1 MTNSSDFRRY
11 AYSADASYALEAFN
25 AHRTAAAP
33 AYQPPRRQRKRELRV
48 HEQTLEITAR
58 SAKGEQQLHAEGHMA
73 AKQAAILVVSVLVTL
88 GMLGGVLFTFAQK
101 NKLNHEVASINRQ
114 ISEAQSESTRLNSQL
129 DALVSVEMI
138 AQYAVEKLGMSKMQS
153 GQMRYVDVD
162 AYMQARAKAQKT
174 QPSPGAY
181 AHVVRE

>member
-11 AYSADASYALEAFN
+11 AYSADTSYALEAFN
-25 AHRTAAAP
+25 VHRTAAAP

-48 HEQTLEITAR
+48 HENPRLKSQ
-58 SAKGEQQLHAEGHMA
+58 QQLRTEGRA
-73 AKQAAILVVSVLVTL
+73 ATKQAVTLVVTALVTL
-88 GMLGGVLFTFAQK
+88 AMLGGVLMTFAQK
-101 NKLNHEVASINRQ
+101 TKLNHEITSINRQ

-138 AQYAVEKLGMSKMQS
+138 DQYAVEKLGMSKMQS

-162 AYMQARAKAQKT
+162 AYMQARAKAQKA

-181 AHVVRE
+181 AQVVRE

>member
-11 AYSADASYALEAFN
+11 AYSADTSYALEAFN
-25 AHRTAAAP
+25 VHRTATAP

-48 HEQTLEITAR
+48 HENTRLKSQ
-58 SAKGEQQLHAEGHMA
+58 QQLRAEGRMA
-73 AKQAAILVVSVLVTL
+73 AKQAAVLMLCVLVTV
-88 GMLGGVLFTFAQK
+88 GMLSGVLFTFAQK
-101 NKLNHEVASINRQ
+101 NKLNHEIATINHQ

-138 AQYAVEKLGMSKMQS
+138 DQYAVEKLGMSKMQS

-162 AYMQARAKAQKT
+162 AYMQARAKAQKA

-181 AHVVRE
+181 AQVARE

>member
-48 HEQTLEITAR
+48 HENTRLM
-58 SAKGEQQLHAEGHMA
+58 KCVLDG
-73 AKQAAILVVSVLVTL
+73 KQAAILVVSVLVTL

-138 AQYAVEKLGMSKMQS
+138 DQYAVEKLGMSKMQS

>member
-33 AYQPPRRQRKRELRV
+33 AYQPPRRQRKRKLRV
-48 HEQTLEITAR
+48 LRAVM
-58 SAKGEQQLHAEGHMA
+58 KCVLDG
-73 AKQAAILVVSVLVTL
+73 KQAAILVVSVLVTL
-88 GMLGGVLFTFAQK
+88 GMRGGVLFTFAQK

-138 AQYAVEKLGMSKMQS
+138 DQYAVEKLGMSKMQS

>member
-48 HEQTLEITAR
+48 HENTRLK
-58 SAKGEQQLHAEGHMA
+58 SEQQ
-73 AKQAAILVVSVLVTL
+73 L
-88 GMLGGVLFTFAQK
+88 GMLGGVRFTFAQK

-138 AQYAVEKLGMSKMQS
+138 DQYAVEKLGMSKMQS

>member
-48 HEQTLEITAR
+48 HEK
-58 SAKGEQQLHAEGHMA
+58 SEQQLHTEGRMA

-138 AQYAVEKLGMSKMQS
+138 DQYAVEKLGMSKMQS

>member
-1 MTNSSDFRRY
+1 MAFWVYTRYSLTEKRFDEIVEELTRR
-11 AYSADASYALEAFN
+11 
-25 AHRTAAAP
+25 R
-33 AYQPPRRQRKRELRV
+33 
-48 HEQTLEITAR
+48 
-58 SAKGEQQLHAEGHMA
+58 MA

-138 AQYAVEKLGMSKMQS
+138 DQYAVEKLGMSKMQS

-162 AYMQARAKAQKT
+162 AYMQARAKRKR
-174 QPSPGAY
+174 PSRPPRLCPCGAGIRKE
-181 AHVVRE
+181 A

>member
-1 MTNSSDFRRY
+1 MRWRR
-11 AYSADASYALEAFN
+11 LTPTE
-25 AHRTAAAP
+25 
-33 AYQPPRRQRKRELRV
+33 PRRQRKRELRV
-48 HEQTLEITAR
+48 HENTRLK
-58 SAKGEQQLHAEGHMA
+58 SEQQLHAEGRMA

-114 ISEAQSESTRLNSQL
+114 ISEAQTRLNSQL

-138 AQYAVEKLGMSKMQS
+138 DQYAVEKLGMSKMQS

>member
-1 MTNSSDFRRY
+1 M
-11 AYSADASYALEAFN
+11 
-25 AHRTAAAP
+25 
-33 AYQPPRRQRKRELRV
+33 
-48 HEQTLEITAR
+48 
-58 SAKGEQQLHAEGHMA
+58 
-73 AKQAAILVVSVLVTL
+73 VSVLVTL

-138 AQYAVEKLGMSKMQS
+138 DQYAVEKLGMSKMQPVKCAMWMWTPICRL
-153 GQMRYVDVD
+153 G
-162 AYMQARAKAQKT
+162 AKAQKT

>member
-48 HEQTLEITAR
+48 HENTRLK
-58 SAKGEQQLHAEGHMA
+58 SEQQLHAEGRMA
-73 AKQAAILVVSVLVTL
+73 VKQAAILVVSVLVTL

-138 AQYAVEKLGMSKMQS
+138 DQYAVE
-153 GQMRYVDVD
+153 
-162 AYMQARAKAQKT
+162 
-174 QPSPGAY
+174 
-181 AHVVRE
+181 

>member
-48 HEQTLEITAR
+48 HENTRLK
-58 SAKGEQQLHAEGHMA
+58 SEQQLHAEGHMA

-138 AQYAVEKLGMSKMQS
+138 DQYAVEKLGMSKNAIRSNALCGCGRLYAGSRQ
-153 GQMRYVDVD
+153 G
-162 AYMQARAKAQKT
+162 AKDPAD
-174 QPSPGAY
+174 PRRLCPCGAGIRKE
-181 AHVVRE
+181 A

>member
-33 AYQPPRRQRKRELRV
+33 AYQPPRQQRKREVLD
-48 HEQTLEITAR
+48 
-58 SAKGEQQLHAEGHMA
+58 G
-73 AKQAAILVVSVLVTL
+73 KQAAILVVSVLVPL

-138 AQYAVEKLGMSKMQS
+138 DQYAVEKLGMSKMQS

>member
-48 HEQTLEITAR
+48 HENTRLK
-58 SAKGEQQLHAEGHMA
+58 SEQQLHAEGRMA

-114 ISEAQSESTRLNSQL
+114 ISEAQSESTRLNSRL

-138 AQYAVEKLGMSKMQS
+138 DQYAVEKLGMSKMQS

>member
-48 HEQTLEITAR
+48 HENTRLK
-58 SAKGEQQLHAEGHMA
+58 SEGRMA
-73 AKQAAILVVSVLVTL
+73 VKQAAILVVSVLVTL

-138 AQYAVEKLGMSKMQS
+138 DQYAVEKLGMSKMQS

>member
-48 HEQTLEITAR
+48 HENTRLK
-58 SAKGEQQLHAEGHMA
+58 SEQQLHTEGHMA
-73 AKQAAILVVSVLVTL
+73 AKQAAILVVSVLVT
-88 GMLGGVLFTFAQK
+88 LGGVLFTFAQK

-138 AQYAVEKLGMSKMQS
+138 DQYAVEKLGMSKMQS

>member
-33 AYQPPRRQRKRELRV
+33 AYQPLRRQRKRELRV
-48 HEQTLEITAR
+48 HENTRLK
-58 SAKGEQQLHAEGHMA
+58 SEQQLHTEGRMA

-129 DALVSVEMI
+129 VSVEMI
-138 AQYAVEKLGMSKMQS
+138 DQYAVEKLGMSKMQS

>member
-1 MTNSSDFRRY
+1 MRSLDGREELCQNGEKGGENGENS
-11 AYSADASYALEAFN
+11 
-25 AHRTAAAP
+25 
-33 AYQPPRRQRKRELRV
+33 
-48 HEQTLEITAR
+48 
-58 SAKGEQQLHAEGHMA
+58 MA

-114 ISEAQSESTRLNSQL
+114 ISEAQSELNSQL

-138 AQYAVEKLGMSKMQS
+138 DQYAVEKLGMSKMQS

>member
-1 MTNSSDFRRY
+1 M
-11 AYSADASYALEAFN
+11 
-25 AHRTAAAP
+25 
-33 AYQPPRRQRKRELRV
+33 
-48 HEQTLEITAR
+48 HENTRLK
-58 SAKGEQQLHAEGHMA
+58 SEQQLHAEGRMA

-138 AQYAVEKLGMSKMQS
+138 DQYAVEKLGMSKMQS

-162 AYMQARAKAQKT
+162 AYMQARAKRKR
-174 QPSPGAY
+174 PSRHPAPMPMWCGNKERSIN
-181 AHVVRE
+181 V

>member
-33 AYQPPRRQRKRELRV
+33 AYQPPRRQRK
-48 HEQTLEITAR
+48 
-58 SAKGEQQLHAEGHMA
+58 LHTEGRMA

-138 AQYAVEKLGMSKMQS
+138 DQYAVEKLGMSKMQS

>member
-48 HEQTLEITAR
+48 HENPRLK
-58 SAKGEQQLHAEGHMA
+58 SEQQLHAFHAEGRMA

-138 AQYAVEKLGMSKMQS
+138 DQYAVEKLGMSKMQS

>member
-48 HEQTLEITAR
+48 HENTRLK
-58 SAKGEQQLHAEGHMA
+58 SEQQLHAEGRMA

-114 ISEAQSESTRLNSQL
+114 ISEAQTRLNSQL

-138 AQYAVEKLGMSKMQS
+138 DQYAVEKLGMSKMQS